1 MKKRP
6 HIETLESRLLLS
18 ASQLAFIAQPT
29 SANVGS
35 TLNSISVAVENASG
49 MVITGNSDN
58 ITLSLTNGPGSLNGS
73 VTVKAVDGVATF
85 SNLSIS
91 DDGTY
96 ALSAKDGSVLGLSD
110 SFQIADQLTASD
122 VSQIIRQARDV
133 SLPTQ
138 TIVVVDRQGNVLGIY
153 GQNPGISLDSI
164 SDTASLAEQA
174 SAVNPSSSAAIY
186 ALVNAVAEAR
196 TVAYFESSQN
206 AFTTRTARFIVTPN
220 FPQGVD
226 NTEAGPLLG
235 VEFSQALGDDA
246 IPPSYQSGLA
256 AGLSGNPGGIPLYIN
271 GQPVGGI
278 GVFGSGNVIAPL
290 QSLVPE
296 TPGTPAFESDPTG
309 AYYNGVQEYSF
320 DEAVAQAGAA
330 GFMAPETIQ
339 AQNIFINGLALPFT
353 AENAATGTPSASVVA
368 ADGLLTA
375 DMPARTRF
383 AYGVFGKTAAAFTG
397 GGSSADTST
406 PYPTTILQTTNG
418 QPVAITLANNNPL
431 AGGDGYNPDIAPVP
445 DGSMVPS
452 VNADGVTSFTPG
464 DFGIVPGAAPL
475 GQTNGPHLTKN
486 DVLTILEEAITQAL
500 NTRAAIR
507 VPADVPMEIYAAVTD
522 AQGNIL
528 GVAATSDA
536 TNFSFDIA
544 IQKAFTGAYFSSD
557 TYAFSARAIGFI
569 SDSTL
574 PPAIKNG
581 VTGPLSGLQDV
592 LALPQFQ
599 AEFTPL
605 VPEDVNGTTE
615 EVNNPLPNGITIF
628 PGGAPL
634 YKDGVMVGGVG
645 ISGDGVDQDDLV
657 DFAATAGYRPPTSIE
672 DDSLSSAQVTADLE
686 QKVTQLG
693 SMFSTQFSTQTI
705 AADTADGLDDP
716 DVPNLDDIMTTSS
729 QTIIDR
735 ILERL
740 SAVGM
745 DSVNLPYQ
753 KFPRNPGV

>member
-1 MKKRP
+1 MKKRL
-6 HIETLESRLLLS
+6 HIESLESRLLLS
-18 ASQLAFIAQPT
+18 ASQLAFIAQPG

-58 ITLSLTNGPGSLNGS
+58 ITLSLTNGPGSLNGA
-73 VTVKAVDGVATF
+73 VTAKAVNGVATF
-85 SNLSIS
+85 SNLSVS

-96 ALSAKDGSVLGLSD
+96 ALDAKDGSVLGLSD
-110 SFQIADQLTASD
+110 SFQIADQLTAAD

-153 GQNPGISLDSI
+153 GQNPGGSLDSI
-164 SDTASLAEQA
+164 SDTASLGSQFNALNTNA
-174 SAVNPSSSAAIY
+174 SASIY

-196 TVAYFESSQN
+196 TVAYFESAQN

-220 FPQGVD
+220 FPQGVA

-256 AGLSGNPGGIPLYIN
+256 AGLSGNPGGIPLFIN

-296 TPGTPAFESDPTG
+296 TKGTPAFESDPTG
-309 AYYNGVQEYSF
+309 AFYNGTQEFSF
-320 DEAVAQAGAA
+320 DEAVAQAGAK
-330 GFMAPETIQ
+330 GFSAPASIQ
-339 AQNIFINGLALPFT
+339 STSIFVNGLALPFVG
-353 AENAATGTPSASVVA
+353 EGPATGTPSASVVA
-368 ADGLLTA
+368 ADGLLTPGL
-375 DMPARTRF
+375 PARTRF
-383 AYGVFGKTAAAFTG
+383 AYGVFGKTTAAFTG
-397 GGSSADTST
+397 GGSSANTST
-406 PYPTTILQTTNG
+406 DYPTTILKMDDG
-418 QPVAITLANNNPL
+418 QPVAVMLANNNPA
-431 AGGDGYNPDIAPVP
+431 AGGDGFNPDLPTTV

-452 VNADGVTSFTPG
+452 VNASGATTFTAG
-464 DFGIVPGAAPL
+464 NFGIVPGAPPL
-475 GQTNGPHLTKN
+475 GDTNGLHLTKN
-486 DVLTILEEAITQAL
+486 DVVTILENAITEVL

-507 VPADVPMEIYAAVTD
+507 LPSDVPMQAYVAVTD
-522 AQGNIL
+522 TQGNIL

-544 IQKAFTGAYFSSD
+544 IQKAFTAAYFSSD
-557 TYAFSARAIGFI
+557 TYAFSSRAVGFLA
-569 SDSTL
+569 DSTL
-574 PPAIKNG
+574 PPAIQNG
-581 VTGPLSGLQDV
+581 VEGPLNGLQNV

-599 AEFTPL
+599 GEFTPM
-605 VPEDVNGTTE
+605 VPEDVNGTTTM
-615 EVNNPLPNGITIF
+615 VNNPLPNGITIF

-634 YKDGVMVGGVG
+634 YKNGVLVGGVG

-657 DFAATAGYRPPTSIE
+657 AFAGTAGYRPNSAIE
-672 DDSLSSAQVTADLE
+672 DDSLSSSQIVTDLDA
-686 QKVTQLG
+686 KVNELG
-693 SMFSTQFSTQTI
+693 SIFATQFSTQTI

-716 DVPNLDDIMTTSS
+716 DVPNLDNIVTNSS

-740 SAVGM
+740 SAVGV
-745 DSVNLPYQ
+745 DSVNIPYQ